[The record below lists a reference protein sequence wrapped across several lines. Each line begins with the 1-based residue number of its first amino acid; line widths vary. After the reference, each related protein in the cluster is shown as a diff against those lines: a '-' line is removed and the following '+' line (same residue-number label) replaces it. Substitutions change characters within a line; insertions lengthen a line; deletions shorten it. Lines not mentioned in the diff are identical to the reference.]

1 MPKRTRPESP
11 AAALARLRWA
21 GTTPEERADHARM
34 MVQAREAGRARAR
47 AAEEGREFVKSYR
60 PTPEEEERIAAFFR
74 GMGPYQSDVWS
85 NSYPFEILEEI
96 RRRGENRPPEVP
108 VDPEE
113 P

>member
-1 MPKRTRPESP
+1 MPRRKPDSP

-21 GTTPEERADHARM
+21 GTTPEQRADHARM

-47 AAEEGREFVKSYR
+47 LCDLAYQAAHPPG
-60 PTPEEEERIAAFFR
+60 
-74 GMGPYQSDVWS
+74 
-85 NSYPFEILEEI
+85 
-96 RRRGENRPPEVP
+96 GENRPPEVP